1 LLRRALRLAPET
13 LGQFVRYRLLQ
24 PLRSRPFAPRALH
37 YVATHRC
44 NARCVMC
51 GIWREHEPERAELGL
66 DGLAALLADRLFREL
81 RYVGISGGEPFLRGD
96 LPEIA
101 ALFRAHCPRLRR
113 ISITTNGLLPQRIA
127 ASIGRL
133 GELASESG
141 VLLDV
146 SISCH
151 AFGER
156 LGELVGVPGAFER
169 VRETVDVLDAAR
181 RAGRLTLSM
190 NCVVLEKNLDEL
202 DRLIGWTRERRIPLS
217 FVMGEVRS
225 RFANQDMAQAL
236 LPAERKEALVAFF
249 EERSRDLSLSGPAS
263 LRYRELARL
272 LRDPR
277 GRRSLACYY
286 AMGGFV
292 LGPDGSLYYCS
303 HSRKIGNG
311 RERSAQEAF
320 YDPAQLAYRR
330 RELLEKECLRCPP
343 YTLTRWELQA
353 SLDRVVPL
361 LCRQLLERW
370 ATRLDGRSR

>member
-1 LLRRALRLAPET
+1 LLRRALRLVPET
-13 LGQFVRYRLLQ
+13 LGQFVKYRVWQ

-51 GIWREHEPERAELGL
+51 GIWQEHEGERAELSL
-66 DGLAALLADRLFREL
+66 DELGTLLEDRLFAEL
-81 RYVGISGGEPFLRGD
+81 RYVGISGGEPFLRPD

-101 ALFRAHCPRLRR
+101 ALFRARCPRLRR
-113 ISITTNGLLPQRIA
+113 ISITTNGLLPQRIG
-127 ASIGRL
+127 ASLGRL
-133 GELASESG
+133 LELFGGNG

-151 AFGER
+151 AFGDR
-156 LGELVGVPGAFER
+156 LSELTGVPGAFER
-169 VRETVDVLDAAR
+169 IRETVDRLDAER

-190 NCVVLEKNLDEL
+190 NCVLLQKNLDEI
-202 DRLIGWTRERRIPLS
+202 DRLIAWTRERQIPLS
-217 FVMGEVRS
+217 FVVGEVRS
-225 RFANQDMAQAL
+225 RFANQGLAEAM
-236 LPAERKEALVAFF
+236 LPAERRDALVAFF
-249 EERSRDLSLSGPAS
+249 EAQALDLSRSGLAS

-272 LRDPR
+272 LRDPK

-292 LGPDGSLYYCS
+292 LGPDGSLFYCS
-303 HSRKIGNG
+303 HSRKIGDC
-311 RERSAQEAF
+311 RERSAQETF

-330 RELLEKECLRCPP
+330 TDLLENECLRCPP

-353 SLDRVVPL
+353 SLDRVARL
-361 LCRQLLERW
+361 LCRRLLERW
-370 ATRLDGRSR
+370 ATSLHGTR